1 MRDSSQ
7 KQTSDDSPHF
17 ASTARL
23 FTLALQTRNKGMAGA
38 GFFSKTSKVHMT
50 SASQPPKSK
59 SNRPE
64 SWHCPARDCHALAME
79 WAMGTVDLIEN
90 HLGAMACLGMA
101 RNFAAAAWLSKKENG
116 GQ

>member
-1 MRDSSQ
+1 MIAPILRQ
-7 KQTSDDSPHF
+7 QQ
-17 ASTARL
+17 RL
-23 FTLALQTRNKGMAGA
+23 FTLALQTQNKGIAGRIGVLQQDTQGA
-38 GFFSKTSKVHMT
+38 HD
-50 SASQPPKSK
+50 SASQPPRVKIQQAGILPLPS
-59 SNRPE
+59 P
-64 SWHCPARDCHALAME
+64 RDCHALAME

>member
-1 MRDSSQ
+1 
-7 KQTSDDSPHF
+7 
-17 ASTARL
+17 
-23 FTLALQTRNKGMAGA
+23 
-38 GFFSKTSKVHMT
+38 MT
-50 SASQPPKSK
+50 SASQPPRVKIQQAGILALPS
-59 SNRPE
+59 P
-64 SWHCPARDCHALAME
+64 RDCPALAME